1 MVDLVATELDRV
13 DERIA
18 GQFALG
24 ARPSVRKYA
33 SGLVAG
39 LERKNSQVATA
50 RRRLIVLIAR
60 STGSSPTAA
69 AAAGLGRFGSGDALS
84 AARSVVLGRPAPC
97 GRMR

>member
-24 ARPSVRKYA
+24 ARASVRKYA

-60 STGSSPTAA
+60 STGPA
-69 AAAGLGRFGSGDALS
+69 LPRPPRRDWDGSGA
-84 AARSVVLGRPAPC
+84 VTP
-97 GRMR
+97 